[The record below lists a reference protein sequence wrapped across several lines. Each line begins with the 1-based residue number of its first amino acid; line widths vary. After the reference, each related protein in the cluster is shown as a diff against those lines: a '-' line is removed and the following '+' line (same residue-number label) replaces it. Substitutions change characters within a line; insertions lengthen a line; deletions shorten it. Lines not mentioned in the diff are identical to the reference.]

1 MIVIN
6 ILRDT
11 IGATFIVIGIFF
23 LTHKGK
29 VQLVKSVNELMEE
42 RIEKNEHHN
51 T

>member
-6 ILRDT
+6 ILRDML
-11 IGATFIVIGIFF
+11 GATFIVIGIFF

-29 VQLVKSVNELMEE
+29 VQLVKSVNELVEE
-42 RIEKNEHHN
+42 RIGKHEHQN

>member
-29 VQLVKSVNELMEE
+29 VQLVKSVNKLVDE
-42 RIEKNEHHN
+42 RIGKNEYQN